1 MSRTT
6 RRLALTALAAALLG
20 PAAGRASAALLS
32 AQGSAVIDS
41 NGAPRATFSSNE
53 TIGFS
58 QTVFNGVASSN
69 RTYFQFEV
77 VAPNG
82 NTTFRHTGNSTP
94 GSIGNASA
102 RISGVA
108 ISGMYQGPGTYTMRG
123 TASLDGTSLQQT
135 QTFTISSP
143 NILLIYPPNGSTG
156 LTDNPLTFQWFSSGA
171 ATYRISVGDNPS
183 LYNPILVQ
191 NTGAGASSFTY
202 PQNPADDRQQL
213 AAGQLY
219 YWKIEGLDAN
229 GNVVAQSQVPYSFGV
244 QTVANTR
251 DLAVTV
257 LDVAGAPDAAGAI
270 PFTVTV
276 TNQGTTTETAV
287 PLKFTI
293 GGLPAPGTPIELP
306 SMMPGDAK
314 TYTLTG
320 TIPSDQAQGLAIA
333 CLTIFDDTVANNCKT
348 LTVARPTSASGS
360 DTGSPGGVP
369 LTAEQIWE
377 AIKQLLK
384 ERGIDLAEYDLVS
397 LEGSLTRDE
406 LAALLDQLRQG
417 QAQAV
422 ITGPPLAAPPASSL
436 PAAPAPYE
444 APSVASDAPALPAP
458 EEEAQEDGATE
469 WSGYATPLAAKTMT
483 LTVGD
488 QARWKKLWARLSDQ
502 PAPKVDFARYKV
514 AAILVGKGAK
524 ADRVD
529 VESVQPAG
537 QDLRVRYRL
546 VKLSRL
552 GRTNAPDLKSLGTRF
567 TPFLLKL
574 VPRDVAAVRFEMSKE
589 ESDE

>member
-1 MSRTT
+1 MRKLL
-6 RRLALTALAAALLG
+6 LAALAALLLG

-32 AQGSAVIDS
+32 AQGVAVLDS

-53 TIGFS
+53 TIGFT
-58 QTVFNGVASSN
+58 QTVFNGVASTN
-69 RTYFQFEV
+69 RTFFQFEV

-82 NTTFRHTGNSTP
+82 NTSFRHTGNSTP
-94 GSIGNASA
+94 GSVGNASA
-102 RISGVA
+102 RIAGVP
-108 ISGMYQGPGTYTMRG
+108 ISGMFQGPGTYTMRG
-123 TASLDGTSLQQT
+123 LATLDGTTLQQT

-143 NILLIYPPNGSTG
+143 NILLIYPPNGASG

-183 LYNPILVQ
+183 IYNPILVET
-191 NTGAGASSFTY
+191 TGAGASSFTY
-202 PQNPADDRQQL
+202 PQNPSDVRQRL
-213 AAGQLY
+213 AAGQQY
-219 YWKIEGLDAN
+219 YWKIEGLDSN
-229 GNVVAQSQVPYSFGV
+229 GNVVAQSPVPYAFGV
-244 QTVANTR
+244 QTVSNTR

-257 LDVAGAPDAAGAI
+257 LDVAGSPDGAGAI

-276 TNQGTTTETAV
+276 KNQGTTTEAAI

-293 GGLPAPGTPIELP
+293 GGLPAPGTPVELP
-306 SMMPGDAK
+306 SMMPGDSK

-320 TIPSDQAQGLAIA
+320 TIPSDQGQGLAIA

-348 LTVARPTSASGS
+348 LTVARPTSTGGSG
-360 DTGSPGGVP
+360 TGSPGGVP

-384 ERGIDLAEYDLVS
+384 ERGIDLTEYDLVS

-417 QAQAV
+417 QAQAI
-422 ITGPPLAAPPASSL
+422 ITGPPLSAPPASTL

-444 APSVASDAPALPAP
+444 APSTASDAPALPAP
-458 EEEAQEDGATE
+458 EETPQEDGATE
-469 WSGYATPLAAKTMT
+469 WSGYAAPLSGKTMT

-488 QARWKKLWARLSDQ
+488 AARWKKLWLRLSDQ
-502 PAPKVDFARYKV
+502 PVPSVDFSRFKV
-514 AAILVGKGAK
+514 AAILVGKGIK
-524 ADRVD
+524 VDRVA

-552 GRTNAPDLKSLGTRF
+552 GRTNAPDLDSLGSRF
-567 TPFLLKL
+567 TPFLLKI

-589 ESDE
+589 DDDE